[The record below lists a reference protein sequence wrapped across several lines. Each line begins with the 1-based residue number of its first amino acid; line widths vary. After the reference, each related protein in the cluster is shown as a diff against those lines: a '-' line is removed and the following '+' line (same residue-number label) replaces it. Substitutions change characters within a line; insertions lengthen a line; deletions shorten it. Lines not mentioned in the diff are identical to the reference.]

1 MAVPGGKG
9 VAIVRASMVEGN
21 IPLLLSKQEKLG
33 LSELQVELITTP
45 SDQVGIRIDA
55 FDERHRRFRHDHLL
69 DLLESLDEFAIM
81 IPRRTEGSKVLGE
94 KNRDGTKT
102 PQEPPKHPGKK
113 KHDTKTTNET
123 AAVLSSKSSEI
134 PRKGLCKRD
143 HEQGTSSQVE
153 GRLCHRDCREVRSA
167 GRGLGQ
173 THRRQ
178 TQIKEGSSSSTQGGK
193 DIANRLEES
202 QSRHSSRAVRG
213 VGGAGSQ
220 PKHRGPSLARVEEEP
235 VSSGDRDLDA
245 GSRGGARE
253 ECTRGG
259 TSDTIV
265 PDMSNPNDEANK
277 WLDRPGFLRMFEVP
291 GMQKDPQS
299 DLCWPTHGSLSEG
312 LGCKES
318 SEEGDTD
325 RDGDGSRIW
334 QEGIQTSSEAS
345 NLNRFVEPGRRDE
358 SRCGLDMEP
367 KFNMNITKEE
377 MALIMQQRE
386 STAVKHPVPEK

>member
-1 MAVPGGKG
+1 MSKAPAPKLKADYVTAIAERCGVLAEDLAKHTVDRPKSKRAAV
-9 VAIVRASMVEGN
+9 R
-21 IPLLLSKQEKLG
+21 
-33 LSELQVELITTP
+33 
-45 SDQVGIRIDA
+45 
-55 FDERHRRFRHDHLL
+55 
-69 DLLESLDEFAIM
+69 
-81 IPRRTEGSKVLGE
+81 
-94 KNRDGTKT
+94 
-102 PQEPPKHPGKK
+102 PPKAAKILPTGWKK
-113 KHDTKTTNET
+113 ANLDT
-123 AAVLSSKSSEI
+123 
-134 PRKGLCKRD
+134 
-143 HEQGTSSQVE
+143 
-153 GRLCHRDCREVRSA
+153 
-167 GRGLGQ
+167 
-173 THRRQ
+173 
-178 TQIKEGSSSSTQGGK
+178 
-193 DIANRLEES
+193 
-202 QSRHSSRAVRG
+202 SRAVRG

-299 DLCWPTHGSLSEG
+299 DLWWPTHGSRSEG

-386 STAVKHPVPEK
+386 STAVKHPVPEQ